1 MKRNCFRSI
10 LCILFALMLCFPTG
24 CKKAVDESAYTSTC
38 TISISCKTL
47 IDAPTAC
54 DKALYDILPKDG
66 MIQEEVTVGFTEGES
81 VFDVLLRTCQKNRIH
96 MEYTKTPLTGSVYV
110 EGIHN
115 LYEFDAG
122 PLSGWLYSVNGV
134 FTNLSCSEYILKDG
148 DRILFQYTLSR
159 GEDVG
164 GAVE

>member
-1 MKRNCFRSI
+1 
-10 LCILFALMLCFPTG
+10 
-24 CKKAVDESAYTSTC
+24 
-38 TISISCKTL
+38 
-47 IDAPTAC
+47 
-54 DKALYDILPKDG
+54 
-66 MIQEEVTVGFTEGES
+66 
-81 VFDVLLRTCQKNRIH
+81 

>member
-1 MKRNCFRSI
+1 MKRICLSTI
-10 LCILFALMLCFPTG
+10 LYIFLALMLCFSTG
-24 CKKAVDESAYTSTC
+24 CSETADESAYTGTC
-38 TISISCKTL
+38 KISISCKTL
-47 IDAPTAC
+47 IDAPQAC
-54 DKALYDILPKDG
+54 DEALYSILPEDG
-66 MIQEEVTVGFTEGES
+66 IILEEVAVGFTEGES
-81 VFDVLLRTCQKNRIH
+81 VFDVLLRICKKNRIH
-96 MEYTKTPLTGSVYV
+96 MEYTKTPITGSVYV